1 MLTKGYNLISFTQ
14 LLNALHRLH
23 GLRVIHVVIVV
34 VYKIDNKIE
43 LFSFTL

>member
-14 LLNALHRLH
+14 LLNALHKLQ
-23 GLRVIHVVIVV
+23 GFDGVHVTIVV
-34 VYKIDNKIE
+34 VNKIEYKIE